1 MSERPGSLPGEMPDH
16 SARLLRNGRGAGELP
31 VSKAPHKERS
41 TMKVLTLTAALL
53 AAALTS
59 AVAQQQGQ
67 NGRFCFTSEDGGRNC
82 GFATL
87 EQCNAAR
94 KGVTR
99 DICVP
104 NEMSGRGDRRLMAPT
119 R

>member
-1 MSERPGSLPGEMPDH
+1 
-16 SARLLRNGRGAGELP
+16 
-31 VSKAPHKERS
+31 
-41 TMKVLTLTAALL
+41 MKILTLTAMLL
-53 AAALTS
+53 AAGLAS
-59 AVAQQQGQ
+59 AAAQQQGQ

-104 NEMSGRGDRRLMAPT
+104 NETSGQSPRRSMAPS